1 MKNNKTIILDG
12 TEYLLVPKRPK
23 DDIRNK
29 LPKNIDPLLGLWM
42 IFEKPKLKKNQNK
55 NNITVGYM

>member
-12 TEYLLVPKRPK
+12 AEYSLVPKRPK

-29 LPKNIDPLLGLWM
+29 LLKNIDPLLGLWM
-42 IFEKPKLKKNQNK
+42 IFEDPKIKNTKQK
-55 NNITVGYM
+55 

>member
-42 IFEKPKLKKNQNK
+42 IFEEPKLKKSKQK
-55 NNITVGYM
+55 

>member
-1 MKNNKTIILDG
+1 MENNKTIILDG
-12 TEYLLVPKRPK
+12 TEYSLTPKRPK

-42 IFEKPKLKKNQNK
+42 IFEEPKLKKSKQK
-55 NNITVGYM
+55 